1 MWGSVPLPS
10 GVVLSGVLLSDVVL
24 SGVVLS
30 DVELS
35 GTDCCFSS
43 VVPGISSASWVSVT
57 GGG

>member
-35 GTDCCFSS
+35 GTDLSLIHIFCGGFQT
-43 VVPGISSASWVSVT
+43 GIWKNL
-57 GGG
+57 